1 MTERLWAGWR
11 MAYIRSESGAL
22 PPGESCLFCA
32 LSRLEPARENLV
44 LERYER
50 TFLMLNAFPYA
61 SGHIMVAGYAHTE
74 DLFGESEA
82 MRAEM
87 LAALDRARSALAL
100 AYRPDGFNMGANLGR
115 AAGAGVLGHL
125 HWHLVPRWTG
135 DSNFMPAV
143 ADTRVLPEALPDSYD
158 RVLHVLTSLPARGLS
173 VTGRGH
179 A

>member
-32 LSRLEPARENLV
+32 LAKLTPSRENYV
-44 LERYER
+44 LERYAH

-61 SGHIMVAGYAHTE
+61 SGHVMVAGYAHTE
-74 DLFGESEA
+74 NLLGENDA
-82 MRAEM
+82 VRAET
-87 LAALDRARSALAL
+87 LAALDRARSAIND
-100 AYRPDGFNMGANLGR
+100 AYRPDGFNLGANLGR
-115 AAGAGVLGHL
+115 IAGAGVLGHL
-125 HWHLVPRWTG
+125 HWHLVPRWAG

-143 ADTRVLPEALPDSYD
+143 AETRVLPEALPDTYD
-158 RVLHVLTSLPARGLS
+158 RILLALQSVPARGLT
-173 VTGRGH
+173 VTGRGS

>member
-11 MAYIRSESGAL
+11 MAYLRSESGAL
-22 PPGESCLFCA
+22 PPGETCLFCA
-32 LSRLEPARENLV
+32 LARLSPARDNYV
-44 LERYER
+44 LERYEH
-50 TFLMLNAFPYA
+50 TFVMLNAFPYA
-61 SGHIMVAGYAHTE
+61 SGHVMVAGYAHTE

-82 MRAEM
+82 VRAET
-87 LAALDRARSALAL
+87 LAALDRARSAIID
-100 AYRPDGFNMGANLGR
+100 AYHPDGFNLGANVGR

-125 HWHLVPRWTG
+125 HWHLVPRWVG

-158 RVLHVLTSLPARGLS
+158 RLLGALASLPERGLT
-173 VTGRGH
+173 VTGRGR

>member
-22 PPGESCLFCA
+22 PPGETCLFCA
-32 LSRLEPARENLV
+32 LARLEPSRENLV

-61 SGHIMVAGYAHTE
+61 SGHVMVAGYEHSE
-74 DLFGESEA
+74 DLLAENEA
-82 MRAEM
+82 ARAET
-87 LAALDRARSALAL
+87 LAVLERARAALVGS
-100 AYRPDGFNMGANLGR
+100 YHPEGFNLGANLGR

-125 HWHLVPRWTG
+125 HWHLVPRWVG
-135 DSNFMPAV
+135 DSNFMPGV
-143 ADTRVLPEALPDSYD
+143 ADTRVLPEALPDTYN
-158 RVLHVLTSLPARGLS
+158 RILRELESLPPRG
-173 VTGRGH
+173 VTVIGRGR